1 MAFDEE
7 TKLTLSLHQVEGV
20 MKLIEGNEYEQ
31 HMFLHLNTVKYE
43 LIRQLKNKR
52 G

>member
-7 TKLTLSLHQVEGV
+7 TKLLLGLHQVEGV
-20 MKLIEGNEYEQ
+20 MKLIEGNEYEKY
-31 HMFLHLNTVKYE
+31 MSSHLNTVKYE